1 MAKRRL
7 RRDLPRLLLAATLL
21 WALPLRAASDSPFS
35 GYFLV
40 YDYLDL
46 TRALDEARFTA
57 QEHPGAKW
65 FSTDRGGLRFQL
77 RVNQSFTP
85 DVLLDAAL
93 NVDYNVA
100 AATRSP
106 TSDLSDG
113 MRLVFKEGY
122 ISWGRVFPWL
132 DLKLGR
138 QYVFWGRFEWGSVED
153 VVAPWDF
160 ANMGAEKEN
169 FRLAVD
175 AVRAFATFSPV
186 TLEALVLPWTVPS
199 RMPFRM
205 PATLGPMTVVQ
216 EPAVVPPTTAENV
229 ETGAR
234 VALSLDGGEVG
245 LAWFRGYDRT
255 FSLYAEVQNDPST
268 GWPTALHF
276 TPRYERQ
283 QMLAADFEA
292 EAGPILLLGEVGMF
306 FTPDRAGDDP
316 FVKNWQLRSVLGFEW
331 DATSAFRVQAQA
343 GYTRLFS
350 YSRQAEYDTRH
361 ALGEPDPYVPAADQF
376 AVTYKLQYQ
385 VLPEL
390 GLHAMNLINIPDS
403 RSADTLVL
411 AFVAWEPLEALKLYA
426 GAIVFRGEAGTRF
439 GRTEDQSRVF
449 FELKHGF

>member
-1 MAKRRL
+1 MRSILLAIA
-7 RRDLPRLLLAATLL
+7 LLAA
-21 WALPLRAASDSPFS
+21 LPARAASESPFS

-40 YDYLDL
+40 YDYVDL
-46 TRALDEARFTA
+46 TRALDDVGFLAQPHPEAR
-57 QEHPGAKW
+57 W
-65 FSTDRGGLRFQL
+65 FPTDRGGLRFQL
-77 RVNQSFTP
+77 RINQSFTP

-113 MRLVFKEGY
+113 MRLTFKEGY

-132 DLKLGR
+132 DLKIGR
-138 QYVFWGRFEWGSVED
+138 QYIFWGRFEWGSVED

-175 AVRAFATFSPV
+175 AVRAYATFSPV
-186 TLEALVLPWTVPS
+186 TVELLVLPWTTPS

-216 EPAVVPPTTAENV
+216 EDAVVPPTTSENV

-234 VALSLDGGEVG
+234 VSLALDGGEVG

-255 FSLYAEVQNDPST
+255 FSLYATVEEDPAT

-292 EAGPILLLGEVGMF
+292 EAGPVLLLGEVGMF
-306 FTPDRAGDDP
+306 FTGDRAGDDP

-331 DATSAFRVQAQA
+331 EPTSTFRVQAQA

-350 YSRQAEYDTRH
+350 YDRQGEYDTRH
-361 ALGEPDPYVPAADQF
+361 ELGEPEPYVPAADQF

-390 GLHAMNLINIPDS
+390 GLHAMNLVNIPDS
-403 RSADTLVL
+403 RSVDTLIL

-426 GAIVFRGEAGTRF
+426 GTILFRGPAGTRF
-439 GRTEDQSRVF
+439 GRTEDQGRF
-449 FELKHGF
+449 FLELKHGF